1 MQPPPGAPGYPP
13 GYPPQQPQQPGYPAQ
28 QGYPQQQQQGYPQ
41 QGYPQQGGAMVP
53 APQQG
58 LAAGAFMHPQ
68 YLIKRPFWS
77 LLGRKFHVYAPD
89 KSLVAFVKHPLMKL
103 RQEFTIYTDDTERVP
118 LLTIRARQIIG
129 LNIAHDV
136 FDARTQEKVGSIK
149 SRGLKSIVRDTWDI
163 LDSADQPVGLMQE
176 DGAAL
181 LRRFFPILTGKW
193 HVELGGQE
201 VAKVKQLFRFFV
213 KEFTLD
219 LSMAQGRIDP
229 RFAVAC
235 AILALM
241 AEIRREQAS

>member
-1 MQPPPGAPGYPP
+1 
-13 GYPPQQPQQPGYPAQ
+13 
-28 QGYPQQQQQGYPQ
+28 
-41 QGYPQQGGAMVP
+41 MVP

-58 LAAGAFMHPQ
+58 LAAGAFMHPT
-68 YLIKRPFWS
+68 YTIKRPFWS

-89 KSLVAFVKHPLMKL
+89 SSLVAFVKHPLMKL
-103 RQEFTIYTDDTERVP
+103 RQEFTIYTDESESTP

-129 LNIAHDV
+129 LNIANDV
-136 FDARTQEKVGSIK
+136 FDARTGEKVGTIRN
-149 SRGLKSIVRDTWDI
+149 RGLKSILRDTWDI
-163 LDSADQPVGLMQE
+163 LDPADQPVGLMQE

-193 HVELGGQE
+193 HVELQGQE
-201 VAKVKQLFRFFV
+201 VAKIKQIFRFFV

-219 LSMAQGRIDP
+219 VSMCQGRMDP

-241 AEIRREQAS
+241 AEVRREQSS